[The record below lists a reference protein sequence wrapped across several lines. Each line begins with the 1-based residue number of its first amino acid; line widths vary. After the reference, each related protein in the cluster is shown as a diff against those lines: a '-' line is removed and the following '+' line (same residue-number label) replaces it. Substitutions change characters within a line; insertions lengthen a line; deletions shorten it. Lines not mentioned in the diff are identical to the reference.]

1 MGARVK
7 FTHEPHFLAIVFEL
21 VVKAIEVSGVCL
33 SAGAKRQHL
42 YKTSTRQNPKLK
54 KLLPITNICA
64 IL

>member
-33 SAGAKRQHL
+33 SAGAKRQHSYQDKHTPESQTL
-42 YKTSTRQNPKLK
+42 DFYRV
-54 KLLPITNICA
+54 I
-64 IL
+64 

>member
-33 SAGAKRQHL
+33 SAGAKRQHSYQDKHTPESQIDYL
-42 YKTSTRQNPKLK
+42 
-54 KLLPITNICA
+54 
-64 IL
+64 